1 MPQQKTG
8 SANDPLAAQVAQA
21 FEQARSGDGSAVSGL
36 QQQGAAVVAHLGPYV
51 HDADPEVRVAAVAL
65 LKGLGGGEAV
75 PLLAEALAD
84 SDQDIRQRAALALH
98 ENYPPYELA
107 EVAELGPALRKSIAA
122 GNHSAAAILLA
133 GWFPGNEMQAAVEP
147 LAAAGGGEKTELRP
161 ASPVVD
167 VALPARV
174 ALSLMGHQ
182 PSRLELQQF
191 IRSGNLDELRFLLE
205 AIKHIDAP
213 EVLHPLAD
221 RTLADRRETVS
232 PGPIGAGD
240 RLRLCDEAV
249 NAFGQNFNMK
259 LGFDPSERRRFTDA
273 EISQVDK
280 AVDGLMPR

>member
-21 FEQARSGDGSAVSGL
+21 FEQARTGDGSAVSGL
-36 QQQGAAVVAHLGPYV
+36 QEQGAAVVAHLGPYV
-51 HDADPEVRVAAVAL
+51 HDADPEARVAAVAL
-65 LKGLGGGEAV
+65 LKGLGGAEAV

-107 EVAELGPALRKSIAA
+107 KVAEVGPALRKSIAA

-133 GWFPGNEMQAAVEP
+133 GWFPGNEMQAALEP
-147 LAAAGGGEKTELRP
+147 LATAGGEKTELRP

-167 VALPARV
+167 VALAAHV
-174 ALSLMGHQ
+174 ALSLMGVD
-182 PSRLELQQF
+182 PSRLQLQQS
-191 IRSGNLDELRFLLE
+191 IQSGSLDELRFLLE
-205 AIKHIDAP
+205 AIQHIDAP

-221 RTLADRRETVS
+221 RTLSDRRETVS

-249 NAFGQNFNMK
+249 NAFGQNFNLK
-259 LGFDPSERRRFTDA
+259 LGFDASERRRFTDA